1 MFHPTLYLILG
12 LVFCNVGSYSRAQA
26 QVAQETKSNVGTI
39 SGKVT
44 VHGKGR
50 AGVVV
55 GLRSADPGFQPG
67 PLLKAT
73 SDGEGNYRLGGV
85 NPGRWSVVP
94 IAPAFVVGNH
104 SFESTGKMVL
114 VAAGESIDS
123 IDFALVGGGVITG
136 TVTDSDGRPLIE
148 ERITLIPAVS
158 PKPGVNSADTD
169 EVRASQTDDRGVYRI
184 FGLAASRYK
193 IVVGQPEKSG
203 LVTTIRRAYQQ
214 TFYPDT
220 TNPAKATVVEVTE
233 GGEASHIDITVG
245 RTLQGFS
252 ASGQIVDGETGRPVS
267 GRRWGLARVF
277 DNRDSNFYNTHY
289 PSNNKGEFK
298 IENLLPGRYAVFLQ
312 PDQDV
317 PAYSEPVPFEV
328 LDKDIEGLVI
338 RILPGTT
345 LSGRVVIEGIQDNA
359 FLAKLT
365 QMRLNVYV
373 YSSSTTALPNWH
385 SAPINPDGSFRIGGL
400 QPGTASINT
409 VSSQDSTLVK
419 NLLILHTE
427 RYGIEQPRG
436 IEMRANDQ
444 IDGLTV
450 VVAYGT
456 GVVRG
461 EVRYENGILPAGSRV
476 WVRVTRTDKVNQLTG
491 TEVDARGHFQ
501 IERLPPGNY
510 WLDLDANLP
519 PRHRRPPSVR
529 QQVNVAGGVTEITFN
544 LDLNPT
550 PQSNTRP

>member
-1 MFHPTLYLILG
+1 MSHPTLYLILG
-12 LVFCNVGSYSRAQA
+12 LVICNVGFYSRAET
-26 QVAQETKSNVGTI
+26 QVGQEAKSLVGTI

-50 AGVVV
+50 AGIVV

-73 SDGEGNYRLGGV
+73 SDQDGNYRLGGV
-85 NPGRWSVVP
+85 NPGRWLVIP
-94 IAPAFVVGNH
+94 IAPAFVVANH
-104 SFESTGKMVL
+104 SFGSTGKMIL
-114 VAAGESIDS
+114 VAAGESIDN

-136 TVTDSDGRPLIE
+136 RVTDSDGRPLIE
-148 ERITLIPAVS
+148 ERITLIPADS
-158 PKPGVNSADTD
+158 PKPGVTSAYTD
-169 EVRASQTDDRGVYRI
+169 ELRTSQTDDRGVYRI

-193 IVVGQPEKSG
+193 LSVGQPEKSG
-203 LVTTIRRAYQQ
+203 LVTTTRRAYQQ
-214 TFYPDT
+214 TFYPNT
-220 TNPAKATVVEVTE
+220 TNPAKAGLVEVTE

-252 ASGQIVDGETGRPVS
+252 ASGQIVDGETGKSVP
-267 GRRWGLARVF
+267 GKRWGLARMT
-277 DNRDSNFYNTHY
+277 DNRDSNFYNTYY

-298 IENLLPGRYAVFLQ
+298 IEDLLPGRYAVFLQ
-312 PDQDV
+312 PDQNV

-338 RILPGTT
+338 KILPGTT
-345 LSGRVVIEGIQDNA
+345 LSGRVVIEGIQDKA
-359 FLAKLT
+359 FLAKLS

-373 YSSSTTALPNWH
+373 YSSTTALPNWH
-385 SAPINPDGSFRIGGL
+385 SAAINPDGSFQIGGL

-436 IEMRANDQ
+436 IEMKANDQ
-444 IDGLTV
+444 IEGLTV

-461 EVRYENGILPAGSRV
+461 EVTYENGILPAGSRV
-476 WVRVTRTDKVNQLTG
+476 LVRVTRTDKVNQLTG

-501 IERLPPGNY
+501 IERLPPGSY
-510 WLDLDANLP
+510 WLDVDANLP
-519 PRHRRPPSVR
+519 PGHRRPPSVR
-529 QQVNVAGGVTEITFN
+529 QQVNVAGGVTEITFT

-550 PQSNTRP
+550 P

>member
-1 MFHPTLYLILG
+1 MFHPILYLTLG
-12 LVFCNVGSYSRAQA
+12 LVFCNIGFHLRED
-26 QVAQETKSNVGTI
+26 AQETKSLVGTI

-50 AGVVV
+50 AGIVV

-67 PLLKAT
+67 PLLKST
-73 SDGEGNYRLGGV
+73 SDEDGNYRLGGV
-85 NPGRWSVVP
+85 NPGRWLVIP

-136 TVTDSDGRPLIE
+136 RVTDSDGRPLIE
-148 ERITLIPAVS
+148 ERITLIPVDA
-158 PKPGVNSADTD
+158 PKPGVTSAGTD
-169 EVRASQTDDRGVYRI
+169 ELRASQTDDRGVYRI

-193 IVVGQPEKSG
+193 LAVGQPENSG
-203 LVTTIRRAYQQ
+203 LVTTTRRAYQQ
-214 TFYPDT
+214 TFYPNA

-252 ASGQIVDGETGRPVS
+252 ASGQIVDGETGKPVP
-267 GRRWGLARVF
+267 GRRWGLAKMT

-298 IENLLPGRYAVFLQ
+298 IEDLLPGRYAVFLQ

-328 LDKDIEGLVI
+328 LDKDIEGLI
-338 RILPGTT
+338 IKILPGTT
-345 LSGRVVIEGIQDNA
+345 LSGRVVIEGIQDKA
-359 FLAKLT
+359 FFAKLS

-373 YSSSTTALPNWH
+373 YSSATGLPNWH
-385 SAPINPDGSFRIGGL
+385 SAAINPDGSFQIGGL

-419 NLLILHTE
+419 NLLILHTD
-427 RYGIEQPRG
+427 RYGIEQPHG
-436 IEMRANDQ
+436 IEMKANDQ
-444 IDGLTV
+444 IEGLTV

-456 GVVRG
+456 GVIRG
-461 EVRYENGILPAGSRV
+461 EVRYENGILPSGSRV
-476 WVRVTRTDKVNQLTG
+476 LVRVTRTDKVNQLTG

-501 IERLPPGNY
+501 IERLPPGSY
-510 WLDLDANLP
+510 WLDVDANLP
-519 PRHRRPPSVR
+519 PGHRRPPSVR
-529 QQVNVAGGVTEITFN
+529 QQVNVAGGVTEITFT

-550 PQSNTRP
+550 P